1 MNPEPDMSSIETIE
15 PTVPPKTAGQGE
27 FARFV
32 ARFAEDR
39 VALFGFVLLV
49 AVLSIALLAPLLAP
63 QNPYDLAKVDIM
75 DSRQPPGG
83 IAGDG
88 FTMWL
93 GSDGVGRDLLSG
105 ILYGLRIS
113 LTVGIVSGVLA
124 ATLGL
129 ILGLTAAYMGGRIE
143 TLIMRIVDLQLSLPS
158 VLVALIL
165 VAVLGKGVDKII
177 LALVVVQWAY
187 YARTVRASALVERR
201 KEYVEAAR
209 SLGLS
214 HARTVFKHILPNCLA
229 PVIVIATVQTAHAIS
244 LEATLS
250 FLGVGLP
257 QTEPSLGVLIA
268 NGFQYMLSGN
278 YWISFFPGLAL
289 LVTIVAIN
297 LVGDRLRDVL
307 NPRLE
312 R

>member
-1 MNPEPDMSSIETIE
+1 MSTTAPATLAPEQSPLHR
-15 PTVPPKTAGQGE
+15 
-27 FARFV
+27 FAS
-32 ARFAEDR
+32 RFAEDR
-39 VALFGFVLLV
+39 IAMIGLVALVIIV
-49 AVLSIALLAPLLAP
+49 ALAALAPLIAP
-63 QNPYDLAKVDIM
+63 QNPYDLGRVDIM
-75 DSRQPPGG
+75 DSRQPPGSV
-83 IAGDG
+83 AGDG

-93 GSDGVGRDLLSG
+93 GSDGVGRDLVSG

-113 LTVGIVSGVLA
+113 LIVGVLSGVIAATVGLVM
-124 ATLGL
+124 
-129 ILGLTAAYMGGRIE
+129 GLTAAYAGGRVE
-143 TLIMRIVDLQLSLPS
+143 AFIMRVVDLQLSLPS

-165 VAVLGKGVDKII
+165 VALMGKGVDKII

-187 YARTVRASALVERR
+187 YARTVRGSALVERR

-214 HARTVFKHILPNCLA
+214 HARTMFRHILPNCLA

-268 NGFQYMLSGN
+268 NGFQYMLSGK

-312 R
+312 K

>member
-1 MNPEPDMSSIETIE
+1 MSDVVAT
-15 PTVPPKTAGQGE
+15 PRAKGE

-32 ARFAEDR
+32 DRFLEDR
-39 VALFGFVLLV
+39 VAVFGLGLITLIVLM
-49 AVLSIALLAPLLAP
+49 AVFAPLIAP

-75 DSRQPPGG
+75 DSRQSPGSKSM
-83 IAGDG
+83 DG

-93 GSDGVGRDLLSG
+93 GSDGVGRDLWSG

-113 LTVGIVSGVLA
+113 LMVGLLSGIIA
-124 ATLGL
+124 ATIGLCVGL
-129 ILGLTAAYMGGRIE
+129 IAAYFGGRIE
-143 TLIMRIVDLQLSLPS
+143 NVIMRIVDLQLSLPS

-165 VAVLGKGVDKII
+165 VALLGKGVDKII
-177 LALVVVQWAY
+177 IALIVVQWAY
-187 YARTVRASALVERR
+187 YARTVRGSALVERR

-214 HARTVFKHILPNCLA
+214 HTRTMLKHILPNCLA

-257 QTEPSLGVLIA
+257 QTEPSLGVLIS
-268 NGFQYMLSGN
+268 NGFQYMLSGK
-278 YWISFFPGLAL
+278 YWISFFPGVAL
-289 LVTIVAIN
+289 LLTIVGIN

-312 R
+312 K

>member
-1 MNPEPDMSSIETIE
+1 MSRVETAA
-15 PTVPPKTAGQGE
+15 VPRPQGE
-27 FARFV
+27 FSRFLARY
-32 ARFAEDR
+32 AEDR
-39 VALFGFVLLV
+39 VALAGFILLV
-49 AVLSIALLAPLLAP
+49 IVVTLALLAPVIAP
-63 QNPYDLAKVDIM
+63 QNPYDLASVDIM

-83 IAGDG
+83 KAGDG

-113 LTVGIVSGVLA
+113 LTVGVVSGVLA
-124 ATLGL
+124 ATIGL
-129 ILGLTAAYMGGRIE
+129 MLGLTAAYMGGRVE
-143 TLIMRIVDLQLSLPS
+143 TIIMRIVDLQLSLPS

-165 VAVLGKGVDKII
+165 VALLGKGVDKII

-187 YARTVRASALVERR
+187 YARTVRGSALVERR

-268 NGFQYMLSGN
+268 NGFQYMLSGK

-312 R
+312 K